1 MNAVNILEQSLCLL
15 PGVSPEAEIRLRRA
29 GVLTCRQLADE
40 APRHFSPARAERI
53 RAALPALDTAL
64 RCRLLPWFVAHL
76 PPGHRVRVLRAF
88 PEAAA
93 FFDIE
98 TDGFARAAHVTC
110 ISVWHAGHLRSFV
123 RGRTLHRF
131 LAEWTHDAIWV
142 GFNSKRFDTPVVAAE
157 FGLAGL
163 PPQIDL
169 MDEAAHW
176 GFRGGLKAIEPLVGF
191 FRPPSPCANGADA
204 IEFWRAWTT
213 SQDKS
218 ALRAL
223 LHYNRLDVLSLRHLA
238 ARILRLSTENLRLFD
253 N

>member
-1 MNAVNILEQSLCLL
+1 MNLLEQSLCLL
-15 PGVSPEAEIRLRRA
+15 PGISPEAESRLRRD

-40 APRHFSPARAERI
+40 APRHFSPARAARI
-53 RAALPALDTAL
+53 RDALPALDTAL
-64 RCRLLPWFVAHL
+64 RHRLLPWFVAHL
-76 PPGHRVRVLRAF
+76 PPGHRVRALRAF
-88 PEAAA
+88 PGVAA

-98 TDGFARAAHVTC
+98 TDGLARSSHITC
-110 ISVWHAGHLRSFV
+110 VSVWRAGRLRSFV

-142 GFNSKRFDTPVVAAE
+142 GFNSKRFDTPAIAAE

-176 GFRGGLKAIEPLVGF
+176 GLRGGLKAIEPLVGF
-191 FRPPSPCANGADA
+191 SRPPSPCANGTDA
-204 IEFWRAWTT
+204 ISCWNDWTA
-213 SQDKS
+213 SDDQS
-218 ALRAL
+218 ALRDL
-223 LHYNRLDVLSLRHLA
+223 LRYNRLDVLSLRHLA
-238 ARILRLSTENLRLFD
+238 AHLLRLSTENLRLFD

>member
-1 MNAVNILEQSLCLL
+1 M
-15 PGVSPEAEIRLRRA
+15 PGVSPEAEIRLRHA
-29 GVLTCRQLADE
+29 GVLTCHQLADE
-40 APRHFSPARAERI
+40 APRHFSPARAARI
-53 RAALPALDTAL
+53 RDALPVLETAI
-64 RCRLLPWFVAHL
+64 RCRLLPWLVGHL

-88 PEAAA
+88 PDAAA

-98 TDGFARAAHVTC
+98 TDSLFRSSHITC
-110 ISVWHAGHLRSFV
+110 ISLLRSGRLRSYV
-123 RGRTLHRF
+123 RGLSLHRF

-142 GFNSKRFDTPVVAAE
+142 GFNSKRFDTPAIATE

-191 FRPPSPCANGADA
+191 SRPPSPCANGADA